1 MHIGLF
7 THQHGADLG
16 GAAGDRAGLFT
27 QVSHHVA
34 VRVEDLH
41 TFVVADLTGEDTAL
55 INGQNHAD
63 AVLHAGPH
71 VVFTEGGSLVDQ
83 AGTVSG
89 GHVVGGDD
97 RPAVGA
103 GGGAL
108 RATLRGVE
116 VVVDGVVV
124 RTYQLAA
131 LIGGDDA
138 RLLAQLLGVGGDQ
151 V

>member
-1 MHIGLF
+1 MRVGVHIGLF

-16 GAAGDRAGLFT
+16 CAAGDRSGLFT

-41 TFVVADLTGEDTAL
+41 AFIVADLTGEHTAL
-55 INGQNHAD
+55 INGQHHAD

-97 RPAVGA
+97 
-103 GGGAL
+103 
-108 RATLRGVE
+108 
-116 VVVDGVVV
+116 
-124 RTYQLAA
+124 
-131 LIGGDDA
+131 
-138 RLLAQLLGVGGDQ
+138 
-151 V
+151 

>member
-1 MHIGLF
+1 MHVRLL
-7 THQHGADLG
+7 THQHGADLRR
-16 GAAGDRAGLFT
+16 AAGDRSGLLA

-55 INGQNHAD
+55 INGQHHAD

-71 VVFTEGGSLVDQ
+71 VVFTEGGSLVNQ

-103 GGGAL
+103 RGGSL

-124 RTYQLAA
+124 RAYQLRP

-138 RLLAQLLGVGGDQ
+138 RGLAQLLGVGAN
-151 V
+151 

>member
-1 MHIGLF
+1 M
-7 THQHGADLG
+7 
-16 GAAGDRAGLFT
+16 
-27 QVSHHVA
+27 
-34 VRVEDLH
+34 
-41 TFVVADLTGEDTAL
+41 
-55 INGQNHAD
+55 N
-63 AVLHAGPH
+63 
-71 VVFTEGGSLVDQ
+71 Q

-97 RPAVGA
+97 RPAVRA

-124 RTYQLAA
+124 DAHQLRA

-138 RLLAQLLGVGGDQ
+138 RLLA
-151 V
+151 